1 MGLSSALAL
10 ASSAGLN
17 AYIPLLAYGL
27 LARYTDVVT
36 LPEGWTWLQ
45 DPILL
50 LIVAILL
57 AVELVADKFPGIDSI
72 NDFIQTLIRP
82 SAGGIVF
89 ASALADAPV
98 SDGSVFRQAD
108 TWVALGIGFA
118 IALFMHLTKSA
129 SRPVVNAG
137 TVGVGAPV
145 VSTAENVVAASLTA
159 SAFFFP
165 AVAVLLL
172 VSVVAAIL
180 LIVLK
185 VRALART

>member
-50 LIVAILL
+50 LIVAVLL

-118 IALFMHLTKSA
+118 IALVMHLTKSA

-159 SAFFFP
+159 TAFFFP
-165 AVAVLLL
+165 ALAVLLL
-172 VSVVAAIL
+172 VSVVAALL

-185 VRALART
+185 IRALAR

>member
-118 IALFMHLTKSA
+118 IALVMHLTKSV

-159 SAFFFP
+159 TAFFFP
-165 AVAVLLL
+165 ALALLLL
-172 VSVVAAIL
+172 VTVVAMIAL
-180 LIVLK
+180 VVLK